1 MGKKCKQCDAECR
14 DAQIRCIKCGYY
26 FPEYISK
33 QQGSGTPP
41 PPKPPQPPIQP
52 PPPIPPQPPIQ
63 PPPPI
68 QPQPPIQP
76 PPPIPPQPPRQLIP
90 STTPPKS
97 IGWQEQ
103 IASQMK
109 RGIPGMIVVLVA
121 IAIALFLFN
130 HHNRLQGT
138 WKYQVGTWSYTMVFE
153 KNSCQVL
160 EGEDVDNYRYECDGN
175 KIKMNYIDPE
185 VDYEEGEDFY
195 FFYRIKEKKLYLY
208 DKERDFE
215 NDTSFRVLEKQ

>member
-33 QQGSGTPP
+33 QQGSGTS
-41 PPKPPQPPIQP
+41 Q
-52 PPPIPPQPPIQ
+52 PPIPP
-63 PPPPI
+63 
-68 QPQPPIQP
+68 
-76 PPPIPPQPPRQLIP
+76 
-90 STTPPKS
+90 TTPPKT
-97 IGWQEQ
+97 IGWLEQ
-103 IASQMK
+103 IANQMK
-109 RGIPGMIVVLVA
+109 RGILGMIVVFVA
-121 IAIALFLFN
+121 IVIVIFLFN

-138 WKYQVGTWSYTMVFE
+138 WKYQVGAWSYTMVFE

-160 EGEDVDNYRYECDGN
+160 EGDEVDNYQYECDGN

-195 FFYRIKEKKLYLY
+195 FFYRIKGKKLYLY
-208 DKERDFE
+208 DKEKDFE